1 MEHRGG
7 NHKSERE
14 FITPGSSI
22 CQVFSKYKT
31 NDKCGEA
38 SVIGLVK
45 DFSLMERALFL
56 IQRQLDKHKNNAN
69 MQLLTSR
76 LTVLKDIWIC
86 PWNTSEIS
94 NNKML
99 RSTLRQVFF
108 KQLQKGIKGPKLK
121 ILFHGEMGK
130 RENIPYSETCTHI
143 YRYSHVQGKYRS
155 QLRLVQAH
163 CLYML
168 I

>member
-56 IQRQLDKHKNNAN
+56 IQRQLDKHKNIAN

-76 LTVLKDIWIC
+76 LTVWKNIGCHWDTLE
-86 PWNTSEIS
+86 T

-99 RSTLRQVFF
+99 RSTLRQGM
-108 KQLQKGIKGPKLK
+108 LGIDETK
-121 ILFHGEMGK
+121 IL
-130 RENIPYSETCTHI
+130 
-143 YRYSHVQGKYRS
+143 
-155 QLRLVQAH
+155 A
-163 CLYML
+163 
-168 I
+168 